1 MTEQNEKNNVVTKEN
16 YIENYIKS
24 MVALEEAIEPYKE
37 QKRDLRKEYIENGWL
52 SKDEI
57 WSAVKAWRLIQND
70 ADMEQLND
78 MYDYVKKKFGGAND

>member
-1 MTEQNEKNNVVTKEN
+1 MTDNNNNDIVNKEN
-16 YIENYIKS
+16 CIENYIKS
-24 MVALEEAIEPYKE
+24 MAAIENAIEPYKE

-57 WSAVKAWRLIQND
+57 WAAVKAWRLVQTD

-78 MYDYVKKKFGGAND
+78 MYNYVKKKFGVGE